1 MSIIKYNE
9 FKTKLKTLKK
19 TTISPIYLFYGD
31 EDYLKNEIISSI
43 ESITIEPSTKDFNY
57 NVFYFGDKNNSDTSM
72 ETVLQSANS
81 YPFIS
86 DKKLVIVKNINKL
99 PESQDSLLET
109 YIDNPSKTTCLI
121 LVGGEKL
128 PKRVLFTKI
137 ESEYPTVNFYH
148 LFESDIC
155 RWIVEEVKYFKK
167 NISNSATQMLLDIT
181 GENLADIKREIDK
194 LVLYAE
200 ENTEITIED
209 VEICCGHFKENTI
222 FELLPVLAAKKINT
236 VIEILTNLLN
246 NGVSEFAILST
257 IADRYKKYFKFYE
270 ISDTG
275 ANEWEATTRAGV
287 RFYQKDFLKDVRS
300 LNKEDIK
307 ISLQN
312 ILNTELE
319 IKSGRNSKM
328 QIEKLFFELCKPL

>member
-181 GENLADIKREIDK
+181 GEN
-194 LVLYAE
+194 
-200 ENTEITIED
+200 
-209 VEICCGHFKENTI
+209 
-222 FELLPVLAAKKINT
+222 
-236 VIEILTNLLN
+236 
-246 NGVSEFAILST
+246 
-257 IADRYKKYFKFYE
+257 
-270 ISDTG
+270 
-275 ANEWEATTRAGV
+275 EWEATTRAGV